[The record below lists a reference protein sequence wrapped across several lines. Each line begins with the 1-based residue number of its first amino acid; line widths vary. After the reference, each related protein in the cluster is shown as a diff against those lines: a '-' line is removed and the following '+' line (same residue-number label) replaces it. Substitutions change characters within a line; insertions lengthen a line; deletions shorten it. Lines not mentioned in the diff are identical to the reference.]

1 VGKPESRTRDDLLD
15 GVLFA
20 GRRIGQAAVLFHTKV
35 AAHFGL
41 GPADVKALDLIERQD
56 RLAPSELAQQLGLA
70 PASVTAM
77 IDRLELKGLLRRVA
91 HPTDGRRF
99 FVEFDPSAR
108 ELMAPLY
115 VGFMTSLNEMY
126 AGYTDKELALI
137 ARVFNEAADRQI
149 AAANTI

>member
-1 VGKPESRTRDDLLD
+1 VGKTEKQGRDEILQ

-35 AAHFGL
+35 AGHFGL
-41 GPADVKALDLIERQD
+41 GPADIKALDLIERQT
-56 RLAPSELAQQLGLA
+56 RIAPSDLAQLLGLA

-77 IDRLELKGLLRRVA
+77 INRLEAKHLIRRIPHA
-91 HPTDGRRF
+91 TDGRRF
-99 FVEFDPSAR
+99 YVEFDPSAV

-115 VGFMTSLNEMY
+115 GEFVSSLNEMY
-126 AGYTDKELALI
+126 AGFTDKELSLI

-149 AAANTI
+149 AAANRI